1 MEVGLVP
8 IFCLCGIK
16 AMATKAEL
24 IQKLVRPLVE
34 ALGYRLW
41 GIEYLGQGRHTLLR
55 IYLDKPGGI
64 NIDDCAEASRHISSM
79 LDVEDPIKDEYTL
92 EVSSPGFDR
101 LLFEPE
107 QYQLYLNQV
116 VRIRLSQALSGRRN
130 FSGTLMG
137 IDEMNDE
144 WMVKLQVGA
153 ELLQLPFTNIEK
165 AQLVGE

>member
-1 MEVGLVP
+1 
-8 IFCLCGIK
+8 
-16 AMATKAEL
+16 
-24 IQKLVRPLVE
+24 
-34 ALGYRLW
+34 
-41 GIEYLGQGRHTLLR
+41 
-55 IYLDKPGGI
+55 
-64 NIDDCAEASRHISSM
+64 
-79 LDVEDPIKDEYTL
+79 L